1 MGFISTAGRVALH
14 ALSDRKTKHDKEK
27 AKDIAFDKVSAKLKI
42 AKMTKRYFNGKKA
55 YRAELQKQLQL
66 VEVKATR
73 RKKIIDGVADVSS
86 SLGI

>member
-1 MGFISTAGRVALH
+1 MGLISTAGRVVLH

-27 AKDIAFDKVSAKLKI
+27 AKAAALKTVGARIVI
-42 AKMTKRYFNGKKA
+42 AKQTGHYFSGKKA
-55 YRAELQKQLQL
+55 YQAELQKQLQL
-66 VEVKATR
+66 VDVKATR